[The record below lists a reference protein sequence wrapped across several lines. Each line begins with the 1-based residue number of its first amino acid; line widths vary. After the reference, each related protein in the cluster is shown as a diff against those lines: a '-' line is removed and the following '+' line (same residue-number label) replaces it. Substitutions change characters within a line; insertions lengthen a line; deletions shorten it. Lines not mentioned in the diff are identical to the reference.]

1 MTIPPLILAGVGC
14 LALVVAVWVA
24 LAPTDGPVGLSR
36 LNEVTPPKR
45 VAKPASEPG
54 SEAARVLRER
64 LQAAVG
70 ARFEKSKEGSK
81 LADRLA
87 RADLKLR
94 PVEWLLSAWVF
105 SALVGALLGLRFG
118 SPVMVP
124 VGFAVGWFSCG
135 LLLRVLHARHRKAFE
150 GQLAPTILSISGALK
165 AGYTFGHAVDLVS
178 QNVPAPM
185 GPELARIT
193 RETQLGVPVVE
204 ALANMVR
211 RNDSDD
217 LRLMLTAV
225 QIQQQVGGNLAQI
238 LDSIESTIRERIAI
252 KGEIKTITS
261 QARVSGYILT
271 SLPFA
276 LGGILSLL
284 APSYFTPMLHQ
295 FLGQVM
301 LGVGG
306 VFLLCGYGLIHKI
319 VSIRV

>member
-1 MTIPPLILAGVGC
+1 M
-14 LALVVAVWVA
+14 
-24 LAPTDGPVGLSR
+24 
-36 LNEVTPPKR
+36 
-45 VAKPASEPG
+45 
-54 SEAARVLRER
+54 
-64 LQAAVG
+64 
-70 ARFEKSKEGSK
+70 
-81 LADRLA
+81 
-87 RADLKLR
+87 
-94 PVEWLLSAWVF
+94 
-105 SALVGALLGLRFG
+105 
-118 SPVMVP
+118 
-124 VGFAVGWFSCG
+124 
-135 LLLRVLHARHRKAFE
+135 
-150 GQLAPTILSISGALK
+150 
-165 AGYTFGHAVDLVS
+165 VS

-193 RETQLGVPVVE
+193 RETQLGVPVVD